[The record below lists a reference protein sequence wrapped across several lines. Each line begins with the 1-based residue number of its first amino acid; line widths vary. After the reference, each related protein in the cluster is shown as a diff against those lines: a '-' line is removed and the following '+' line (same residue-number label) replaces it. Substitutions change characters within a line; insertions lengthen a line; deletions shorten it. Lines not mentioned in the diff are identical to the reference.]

1 MRKFGLLLTCIG
13 LLSGLQSFGQY
24 QINAVNTPQTIDFTS
39 YEGTGVVPVPSA
51 GELDSDD
58 WRVVLSSETPLIFG
72 GSSTAPAFGNGKT
85 PAPVQDSGVYAFE
98 TSGAPINVALGAKL
112 DATIDSATFTL
123 RIENNTGITVNTI
136 ALGFDWGAY
145 NSTDGSVKGAFSY
158 SSDDVVYTPGGNNQF
173 SDTLFT
179 PTPAWTGGNER
190 ITLNNLAWAPGS
202 YYYLKWSFTADF
214 PVAGLDFD
222 EVALDAI
229 EITATVPVLSF
240 TTTAVSD
247 DESND
252 LMVTVHCDYSDIN
265 ETAVALD
272 LGAARTATQGLDFT
286 YALADTAKFVGA
298 NAPDVSFTIPVNDD
312 IISEADET
320 FLLYLNNASN
330 GAQLDAAMDTV
341 TLTIEDNDKIRL
353 SFETLTSSVAEN
365 SATVHKVVGKVE
377 NNADSTTVLVS
388 LISGTASDGVDYSW
402 AGQKLGNKF
411 EFVGTGTLTDTLE
424 FTVIDDVISEG
435 DETAKFELSNPD
447 NGLSLTV
454 EIDPAKDSHEVT
466 ITDDEIPQVSFEL
479 ANHTIN
485 ETAGSIKV
493 NVTRTD
499 AGSSPTDITVGL
511 VGTGTATEG
520 ADFMYGTEVTL
531 TFAGGEGET
540 QNVLIPITDDAI
552 IEGDEF
558 FVLELKSP
566 VNATLGLVNDTVT
579 ILDNDSPELNFREV
593 NIVQTEGFQAEVVVE
608 LLAPHPSQAVSCEI
622 RRTGGTATQGVD
634 FVDPFPIT
642 LTFPAGN
649 NTPQTIQVSLI
660 DDAIVEPT
668 EFIDLEIAAPQNGT
682 VGIDKRASI
691 NIEDNDNPE
700 VEFVVID
707 QNVFEGDGTAKVIV
721 ALSQPNATQDVEVDV
736 MLAGGSATEG
746 QDFDYPVVQRIVF
759 PAGTNANQQILVD
772 IIDDNIP
779 EPNEAFTLALKNP
792 TAGVTLGAKE
802 THSIT
807 IFDNDQTQVT
817 FSFSSDDVNEDVGTT
832 DVTVEVINPS
842 ASVPTTVDV
851 VLGNGTA
858 TEGADFQFSPTTLTF
873 NAGDGNPKV
882 ITIPVIDDTNRE
894 NTETAILELDN
905 VSSNAIVGQRRF
917 TLNIADNDTS
927 SVQFVNA
934 TQATSE
940 GDPRIF
946 VAVEILNASDDV
958 ATDVRIDLAAGGT
971 ATEGQDFNFPSSQT
985 VRFLPGGSNIE
996 TIAIP
1001 LFEDTDYEGDETFEL
1016 SLVSLDPSVK
1026 VAQGSQIDT
1035 IIDNE
1040 ADPTPILGFQSSAVG
1055 VDEGAGYIDVN
1066 VEISVAMQDTV
1077 GVDVVLLPGSATE
1090 GVDFS
1095 YASTQHLIFPR
1106 NSTAPQALRIPIT
1119 EDFVAEGNEDF
1130 TLQLM
1135 NPTNGA
1141 ILSGGNDTISQ
1152 ITIQDN
1158 DTIQGAYITFNTGY
1172 LEVDESTLN
1181 PVVEM
1186 ILVDDATCIV
1196 QTTVVEDGATN
1207 LIDFT
1212 GGQGTRVFTATTANQ
1227 ALTLLTIID
1236 DIMVEETESFIIYM
1250 EITSGPCIKGPY
1262 DSVRV
1267 VINDND
1273 GGSGV
1278 QFDYDTFTVTEIE
1291 DTIRL
1296 GVVVDT
1302 TFLLNCEV
1310 DVMLKVGESTAD
1322 IADDYDYPAA
1332 AHLVFN
1338 GNQDSL
1344 QYFDLILHDDLILE
1358 PTETVVF
1365 VLENP
1370 TGALGCVIGE
1380 RDSLTVFIQDDEV
1393 PVKEYTIGEINGV
1406 DNNGFAD
1413 SLGVECEI
1421 RGVVHGHNLSA
1432 ARYSFFFLDGT
1443 GSILVTGPFLPAYS
1457 NISEG
1462 DSLRLFG
1469 TVEELNGMLHF
1480 RPQEVEMQGAGTLQM
1495 HTVLNAVPGELE
1507 QGFPVIINCIKLDD
1521 IAAWSGSNFVVSATG
1536 DIGTVEI
1543 QINDQTL
1550 FDPTTAPQGKFNLKG
1565 YVMQDDN
1572 TLPYTGNYRVIPMEL
1587 DDVDDVLFVDF
1598 DFIVTGDFV
1607 DFDGITDNGVT
1618 VSWDFGDGV
1627 GTADELK
1634 AGYTY
1639 DDAGFY
1645 TVTLTVTDANGCSV
1659 TISKEIEVEDEIII
1673 VGVEAPKMNKAD
1685 VRIFPNPFAD
1695 KISLNTKAKTLELFG
1710 IDGKVVSRGV
1720 GSELRTG
1727 HLPGGVYILR
1737 ITLENGDQLNEEL
1750 IKF

>member
-1 MRKFGLLLTCIG
+1 
-13 LLSGLQSFGQY
+13 
-24 QINAVNTPQTIDFTS
+24 
-39 YEGTGVVPVPSA
+39 
-51 GELDSDD
+51 
-58 WRVVLSSETPLIFG
+58 
-72 GSSTAPAFGNGKT
+72 
-85 PAPVQDSGVYAFE
+85 
-98 TSGAPINVALGAKL
+98 
-112 DATIDSATFTL
+112 
-123 RIENNTGITVNTI
+123 
-136 ALGFDWGAY
+136 
-145 NSTDGSVKGAFSY
+145 
-158 SSDDVVYTPGGNNQF
+158 
-173 SDTLFT
+173 
-179 PTPAWTGGNER
+179 
-190 ITLNNLAWAPGS
+190 
-202 YYYLKWSFTADF
+202 
-214 PVAGLDFD
+214 
-222 EVALDAI
+222 
-229 EITATVPVLSF
+229 
-240 TTTAVSD
+240 
-247 DESND
+247 
-252 LMVTVHCDYSDIN
+252 
-265 ETAVALD
+265 
-272 LGAARTATQGLDFT
+272 
-286 YALADTAKFVGA
+286 
-298 NAPDVSFTIPVNDD
+298 
-312 IISEADET
+312 
-320 FLLYLNNASN
+320 
-330 GAQLDAAMDTV
+330 
-341 TLTIEDNDKIRL
+341 
-353 SFETLTSSVAEN
+353 
-365 SATVHKVVGKVE
+365 
-377 NNADSTTVLVS
+377 
-388 LISGTASDGVDYSW
+388 
-402 AGQKLGNKF
+402 
-411 EFVGTGTLTDTLE
+411 
-424 FTVIDDVISEG
+424 
-435 DETAKFELSNPD
+435 
-447 NGLSLTV
+447 

-479 ANHTIN
+479 ANHSIN

-499 AGSSPTDITVGL
+499 AGANPTEITIGL
-511 VGTGTATEG
+511 TGTGTATEG
-520 ADFMYGTEVTL
+520 ADYMYGTEVTL
-531 TFAGGEGET
+531 TFSGGEGET
-540 QNVLIPITDDAI
+540 QNILIPITDDAI
-552 IEGDEF
+552 IEGDENF
-558 FVLELKSP
+558 ILELKTP

-579 ILDNDSPELNFREV
+579 ILDNDSPELNFKEV

-634 FVDPFPIT
+634 FVDPFPVT

-660 DDAIVEPT
+660 DDAVVEPT
-668 EFIDLEIAAPQNGT
+668 EFIDLEIAAVQNGT
-682 VGIDKRASI
+682 VGIDKRAAI
-691 NIEDNDNPE
+691 NITDNDNPE

-707 QNVFEGDGTAKVIV
+707 QNAFEGDGTAKVIV
-721 ALSQPNATQDVEVDV
+721 SLSQPNASQDVEVDV
-736 MLAGGSATEG
+736 TLAGGSATEG
-746 QDFDYPVVQRIVF
+746 LDFDYPVVQRIVF
-759 PAGTNANQQILVD
+759 PAGTNSNQQILVD
-772 IIDDNIP
+772 IIDDNTP

-792 TAGVTLGAKE
+792 SAGVTLGAKE

-817 FSFSSDDVNEDVGTT
+817 FSFIEDDVNEDVGTT
-832 DVTVEVINPS
+832 DLTVELINPS

-858 TEGADFQFSPTTLTF
+858 TEGADFQFSTTTLTF

-882 ITIPVIDDTNRE
+882 IAIPVIDDTNRE
-894 NTETAILELDN
+894 NTETAILELAN
-905 VSSNAIVGQRRF
+905 VSSNAIVGERRF

-934 TQATSE
+934 TQATPE

-946 VAVEILNASDDV
+946 VAVEIINASDDRP
-958 ATDVRIDLAAGGT
+958 TDVRIDLAPGGT
-971 ATEGQDFNFPSSQT
+971 ATEGQDFNFPTSQT
-985 VRFLPGGSNIE
+985 VQFMPGGSNIE

-1001 LFEDTDYEGDETFEL
+1001 LFEDVDYEGDEIFVL
-1016 SLVSLDPSVK
+1016 NLVSLDPSVK
-1026 VAQGSQIDT
+1026 VIQGSQIDT

-1040 ADPTPILGFQSSAVG
+1040 LDPTPVLGFQTSAVG

-1066 VEISVAMQDTV
+1066 VAISAAIQDTV
-1077 GVDVVLLPGSATE
+1077 GVDVVLVPGTATE
-1090 GVDFS
+1090 GIDFS
-1095 YASTQHLIFPR
+1095 YANTQHLVFPR
-1106 NSTAPQALRIPIT
+1106 NSTEPQALRIPIT

-1130 TLQLM
+1130 TLQLI

-1181 PVVEM
+1181 PVLEM

-1207 LIDFT
+1207 LVDFT
-1212 GGQGTRVFTATTANQ
+1212 GGQGTYVFTATTANQ
-1227 ALTLLTIID
+1227 ALTSLTIID
-1236 DIMVEETESFIIYM
+1236 DALVEETESFIIYM

-1278 QFDYDTFTVTEIE
+1278 QFDYDTFTATEIE

-1370 TGALGCVIGE
+1370 TGAIGCVIGE
-1380 RDSLTVFIQDDEV
+1380 RDTLTVFIQDDEV
-1393 PVKEYTIGEINGV
+1393 PIKEYTIGEINGV

-1432 ARYSFFFLDGT
+1432 SRYGFFFLDGT
-1443 GSILVTGPFLPAYS
+1443 GSVLVSGPFLAAYS
-1457 NISEG
+1457 NVSEG
-1462 DSLRLFG
+1462 DSLRLLG

-1480 RPQEVEMQGAGTLQM
+1480 RPQEVELVGTGNLQV
-1495 HTVLNAVPGELE
+1495 HTVLSAVPGEME
-1507 QGFPVIINCIKLDD
+1507 QGFPVTINCIKLDD
-1521 IAAWSGSNFVVSATG
+1521 TSTWSGSNFVVRASG
-1536 DIGTVEI
+1536 DIGEVII
-1543 QINDQTL
+1543 QVNDQTA
-1550 FDPTTAPQGKFNLKG
+1550 FDPTNVPQGKFNVKG
-1565 YVMQDDN
+1565 YVIQDDN

-1587 DDVDDVLFVDF
+1587 TDVEDVLFVDF
-1598 DFIVTGDFV
+1598 DVVVTGDFA

-1639 DDAGFY
+1639 DAAGFY
-1645 TVTLTVTDANGCSV
+1645 TVTFTVTDANGCSV
-1659 TISKEIEVEDEIII
+1659 TISKEIEIEDEIII
-1673 VGVEAPKMNKAD
+1673 VGVKAPEVSKDD
-1685 VRIFPNPFAD
+1685 VRIYPNPFTH
-1695 KISLNTKAKTLELFG
+1695 KISLNTKAKSLELFG
-1710 IDGKVVSRGV
+1710 IDGKRVSQGI
-1720 GSELRTG
+1720 GSEMEVG
-1727 HLPGGVYILR
+1727 HLSGGVYILR